1 MRVTPLRGETNM
13 TPKEAGPGTPSPQ
26 DLAAFA
32 KEYFKAYM
40 EAVEEKKPKTL
51 SRFAQDAPY
60 VVRAFLL
67 PNGAL
72 CMLFNSSDELEAKG
86 AEADWEAVQDEI
98 VKGVD
103 HFAGFYPF
111 EGWSLGDWNKRGKRD
126 ALRDMR
132 LMDRSELAKASVQL
146 EGIVENVTKM
156 IKANP
161 WLGKMGNEII
171 ASMRDIDGRVKGGFP
186 TVDAIASLQSLKS
199 YTPSAD
205 NIKIEFPDRAV
216 LDEITDSLR
225 NVAGLEGKIE
235 AVENRMFEMEK
246 SAQTPELAER
256 MAEQAE
262 RVERLEKQL
271 EKVSNILTMLNSKV
285 ETYFSKSAEKER
297 QAEMERR
304 LEEHGNKVLSAE
316 SKIESVEKE
325 AEKLLSEMQVMA
337 SKMEKDVHDGRKR
350 IARLE
355 KHFVDFA
362 KMVQE

>member
-1 MRVTPLRGETNM
+1 M
-13 TPKEAGPGTPSPQ
+13 TAKEAGPDIPSSQ

-32 KEYFKAYM
+32 KEYFRAYM
-40 EAVEEKKPKTL
+40 DAVDEKKPKAL

-60 VVRAFLL
+60 VIRAYIM
-67 PNGAL
+67 PNKTV
-72 CMLFNSSDELEAKG
+72 CMLFNSSDEMDAKG
-86 AEADWEAVQDEI
+86 ASADWETVQDEI
-98 VKGVD
+98 VKGVE

-111 EGWSLGDWNKRGKRD
+111 EGLSLEAWNKRGKRD

-132 LMDRSELAKASVQL
+132 LMDSSELSRASVEL

-161 WLGKMGNEII
+161 WLGKMGNEMI

-205 NIKIEFPDRAV
+205 NVKIEFPDRAV
-216 LDEITDSLR
+216 LNEITESLK
-225 NVAGLEGKIE
+225 NLTGLDTKIE
-235 AVENRMFEMEK
+235 AMESRMFEVEK
-246 SAQTPELAER
+246 TSQIPELAER
-256 MAEQAE
+256 MAEHAE

-304 LEEHGNKVLSAE
+304 LEEHGNKVLAAE
-316 SKIESVEKE
+316 SKIEAVEKE
-325 AEKLLSEMQVMA
+325 AERLLSEMEAMA